1 MCPMHKRIEE
11 GCLTGTAS
19 SPRRTRRTH
28 QTSARARRR
37 RRGCHGAPAR
47 NTRPT
52 PAPAH
57 STPGPAKAQTLCP
70 RHHRRPRRHHRRHH
84 RNCRCRL
91 LLRPRHRVRRIPRG
105 ETPTGTVA
113 RTMTTS
119 LNGADSRIH
128 KRGAVLAR
136 PRHHSPARRRSRT
149 LRARGGSE
157 SRGAPTG
164 AGEIRTAALGAWAPS
179 RDAPMKVVGVQ

>member
-1 MCPMHKRIEE
+1 MKRAVS
-11 GCLTGTAS
+11 TGTAS

-70 RHHRRPRRHHRRHH
+70 RHHCRR
-84 RNCRCRL
+84 RL

-113 RTMTTS
+113 VEPAPPPPNPSAPLISAPCRA
-119 LNGADSRIH
+119 ADC
-128 KRGAVLAR
+128 GCAER
-136 PRHHSPARRRSRT
+136 PR
-149 LRARGGSE
+149 RGSIGVLPQAPPPPIVASTSE
-157 SRGAPTG
+157 
-164 AGEIRTAALGAWAPS
+164 WAPS
-179 RDAPMKVVGVQ
+179 RALNATGASACRRLTCSRSPAPRQSTVRVSRLCSR